1 MTKIFV
7 TRAYL
12 HRLRNEVPFQ
22 PLFRQLRWPHK
33 RVGNQLRFVCPVCRE
48 SQTCVNPA
56 TNLARCFRCQRNWNP
71 IDFTITV
78 TNCDFPQAVAQLE
91 PLLPKS

>member
-1 MTKIFV
+1 MNKVFI

-22 PLFRQLRWPHK
+22 PLFRQLGWPHK
-33 RVGNQLRFVCPVCRE
+33 RVGDQLRFVCPVCTE
-48 SQTCVNPA
+48 SQSSINPA

-71 IDFTITV
+71 IDFTMTV
-78 TNCDFPQAVAQLE
+78 TNCEFLEAIAQLE
-91 PLLPKS
+91 ELLPKN